1 MICSKDKQDMK
12 AIDCNMNLALNKHV
26 PEKHKTIEM
35 RSQNISIF
43 LSSVYFRLIDN
54 TMPSY
59 K

>member
-1 MICSKDKQDMK
+1 MIWSKDKEDMK
-12 AIDCNMNLALNKHV
+12 PVDCNMNLALNKHV

-43 LSSVYFRLIDN
+43 LSSVYFKLIDN
-54 TMPSY
+54 IMPSY